1 MTKKI
6 FTIAV
11 VISMLIPGCLFYSYQ
26 HINQNITHADQD
38 TQVSPNESTN
48 YSTSIEFNQ
57 ETLHLQQEVA
67 QYEIKFRHNDSVDVS
82 VSMYVSYVD
91 SIITSN
97 YFLLTDGVKL
107 LMKPRNVFYVPERK
121 YVLITPRIQISIGK
135 FWLIKLLND
144 REGKIRVGSAS
155 NDSGHFDVHSG
166 DTWYLTLAVPT
177 SSEKSGYD
185 VTFTSHNNSMEVT
198 QLMRNGNLG
207 FFAANYNQFSGKYYA
222 VKLSILGGMSICNIN
237 KEITTQNGSII
248 DVYVVAHRKGSMIV
262 SRPDNEEKSFN
273 EKAFMH
279 YAFLGNETGKW
290 TFKIKGWSL
299 YYRMLV
305 TLLYIDIDPHVQ
317 MVEGE

>member
-26 HINQNITHADQD
+26 HINRNSTHADQD

-121 YVLITPRIQISIGK
+121 
-135 FWLIKLLND
+135 D
-144 REGKIRVGSAS
+144 R
-155 NDSGHFDVHSG
+155 
-166 DTWYLTLAVPT
+166 
-177 SSEKSGYD
+177 KS
-185 VTFTSHNNSMEVT
+185 
-198 QLMRNGNLG
+198 
-207 FFAANYNQFSGKYYA
+207 
-222 VKLSILGGMSICNIN
+222 
-237 KEITTQNGSII
+237 
-248 DVYVVAHRKGSMIV
+248 VV
-262 SRPDNEEKSFN
+262 
-273 EKAFMH
+273 
-279 YAFLGNETGKW
+279 
-290 TFKIKGWSL
+290 
-299 YYRMLV
+299 
-305 TLLYIDIDPHVQ
+305 
-317 MVEGE
+317 